1 MRSALGCF
9 RMNEVC
15 YSETLQILERRSSIL
30 QFELIIF
37 IAMVGVFVLGCFLF
51 KLPVSISMV
60 AAAVTGTIVSGKG
73 IPIRHLVE
81 GTFGYLD
88 TILVI
93 ASAMIFMKVIQE
105 SGALDALSSLI
116 IEKFHKK
123 PGILLIFLMLI
134 VMFPGMITGS
144 STAAV
149 LSAGSIVA
157 PVLIMMGIPLVET
170 AAIIALGGMMGMIA
184 PPVNV
189 PAMIIGGG
197 IDMPYV
203 GFEIPLLL
211 LAVPVAVFSI
221 IFLGYKYARNLNY
234 EELKKEL
241 NTEIRKKYGFKIYL
255 PIIVILVLMILCKAA
270 PNVVLNLGMPLIFLL
285 GSVIGLF
292 TGKKMNPLK
301 ISKDAVNSAL
311 PVLGILMGVGMFIQV
326 MTLTGV
332 RGFIVVNCLS
342 LPAVLLYLGI
352 AITIPLFG
360 AVSSYGAASVLGVPF
375 LLALLSKNQ
384 IATGSALSFIA
395 SLGDLMPPT
404 ALAGLFAAK
413 VVGVENYFKVLKKCI
428 IPSLVIV
435 IYGILFIVFS
445 NQIADLIF

>member
-1 MRSALGCF
+1 MNGGVNLELILFVVMVAVFITGCF
-9 RMNEVC
+9 K
-15 YSETLQILERRSSIL
+15 
-30 QFELIIF
+30 
-37 IAMVGVFVLGCFLF
+37 F
-51 KLPVSISMV
+51 KLPVSISLVISSVIGMV
-60 AAAVTGTIVSGKG
+60 ISGNG
-73 IPIRHLVE
+73 FSIRHLVE

-93 ASAMIFMKVIQE
+93 AAAMIFMKVIQE
-105 SGALDALSSLI
+105 SGALDALSALI

-123 PGILLIFLMLI
+123 PAILLIFLMFI

-211 LAVPVAVFSI
+211 LTVPIAIFSV
-221 IFLGYKYARNLNY
+221 IFLGYKYAKNINY
-234 EELKKEL
+234 EELKGKL
-241 NTEIRKKYGFKIYL
+241 DIEIRKKYGIKIYL
-255 PIIVILVLMILCKAA
+255 PIIVVLLLMVLSKAI
-270 PNVVLNLGMPLIFLL
+270 PNVVPNLGMPLIFLL
-285 GSVIGLF
+285 GSVVGLF
-292 TGKKMNPLK
+292 TGKRMNPLR

-352 AITIPLFG
+352 AVTIPLFG
-360 AVSSYGAASVLGVPF
+360 AVSSFGSASVLGVPF

-384 IATGSALSFIA
+384 IITGSALSLIA

-413 VVGVENYFKVLKKCI
+413 VVGVEDYTKVLKKCL
-428 IPSLVIV
+428 IPSLIII

-445 NQIADLIF
+445 KQIAALIF